1 MSQKKPA
8 TVSDGVPTARTRSEM
23 LIDPKSVSKSRCV
36 CIFPDAKEADSYR
49 VLREQIQQRTGEK
62 GWNTLMIT
70 SARPGEGKTLTAI
83 NLALTFAKSVDGSAL
98 LIDAD
103 LKQQSIHR
111 YLGISGKT
119 GLIDHLLD
127 ACPFEDI
134 MIQPGIERL
143 KIISGGRTIHD
154 SSEILGSQRMKRL
167 VTEMKAR
174 YDDRYIFF
182 DVPAILGRAD
192 ALALAPLVDG
202 ILVVVE
208 AGRTSVHDIR
218 KALDLIPKEKFL
230 GFVLNRLT

>member
-1 MSQKKPA
+1 MSQKEPA
-8 TVSDGVPTARTRSEM
+8 TVSDGVPTASTRSEM

-49 VLREQIQQRTGEK
+49 VLREQIQQRTGKK

-98 LIDAD
+98 LTDAD

-119 GLIDHLLD
+119 WLIDHLLD

-143 KIISGGRTIHD
+143 KIIGGRTIHD

-182 DVPAILGRAD
+182 DVPAILGRAH
-192 ALALAPLVDG
+192 LG
-202 ILVVVE
+202 S
-208 AGRTSVHDIR
+208 RY
-218 KALDLIPKEKFL
+218 PKSP
-230 GFVLNRLT
+230 